1 MLPAR
6 TEEPAEGLENRVL
19 VLAPA
24 GRDSQ
29 LACRVLADAGI
40 ESHAVSDVNELC
52 AAIADGPG
60 TVVLTQEAL
69 SPHAMGRLAAALSDQ
84 PPWSDLPILVF
95 SSAEARIENAD
106 FGRRRLG
113 ALANV
118 IFLDRPTRRDALLSA
133 VRAALR
139 ARRRQYQVRGLLLD
153 LEHAV
158 RDRDHFLAMLGH
170 ELRNPL
176 GAILASV
183 QLMEHKQTDAVVA
196 ERSVIERQTRLL
208 SRLVDDLLDVS
219 RVTSG
224 KIALERTRVDL
235 HELVAR
241 SVASHASAAREGGV
255 VLRLQAEDVVAV
267 DGDPMRL
274 EQVVHNLLTNAL
286 KYTPSGGRV
295 DVLVCREG
303 GRATIRIEDTGV
315 GIDPGILPR
324 IFDLFT
330 QADETLDR
338 AHGGLGIGLTLVRRL
353 VELHGG
359 TVHAESAGRGR
370 GSTFVVRL
378 PAAAPGGVDE
388 RVRDAVP
395 SVDPLRILLVED
407 NVDVRES
414 LKSLLEE
421 VGHRVATAADGL
433 EGIERGVQSRP
444 DVALVDIGLPGLDGY
459 GVARR
464 LRESLGRDVLL
475 VALTGYGLPEDRR
488 RALEG
493 GFDAHLTKPVTL
505 RSVLRLLAGLAAPR

>member
-1 MLPAR
+1 MPGAL
-6 TEEPAEGLENRVL
+6 AERLEDRVL

-24 GRDSQ
+24 GRDSP

-40 ESHAVSDVNELC
+40 ESQAVSDVDALC
-52 AAIADGPG
+52 GAIAEGPG
-60 TVVLTQEAL
+60 TILLTQEAL
-69 SPHAMGRLAAALSDQ
+69 SPSAMGRLASALSDQ
-84 PPWSDLPILVF
+84 PPWSDLPVVVF
-95 SSAEARIENAD
+95 SNAEVREDYSRA
-106 FGRRRLG
+106 GRRRLG

-118 IFLDRPTRRDALLSA
+118 IFLDRPTRRVALLSA

-139 ARRRQYQVRGLLLD
+139 ARRRQYEVRDLLVE

-196 ERSVIERQTRLL
+196 ERNVIERQTRLL

-224 KIALERTRVDL
+224 KIALERARVDL

-241 SVASHASAAREGGV
+241 AVSSHAAASRDGGID
-255 VLRLQAEDVVAV
+255 LRLRAEESVLV
-267 DGDPMRL
+267 DGDPVRL
-274 EQVVHNLLTNAL
+274 EQVVHNLVTNAL
-286 KYTPSGGRV
+286 KYTLPGGRV
-295 DVLVCREG
+295 DVIVRRDGEE
-303 GRATIRIEDTGV
+303 ATIRVEDTGV
-315 GIDPGILPR
+315 GIDPEILPR

-338 AHGGLGIGLTLVRRL
+338 AHGGLGIGLTLVRSL

-359 TVHAESAGRGR
+359 TVQAESAGRGR
-370 GSTFVVRL
+370 GSTFVVRFR
-378 PAAAPGGVDE
+378 AAARGAPNE
-388 RVRDAVP
+388 RVQDAAP
-395 SVDPLRILLVED
+395 SLDSMRILLVED
-407 NVDVRES
+407 NDDVRES

-421 VGHRVATAADGL
+421 VGHRVTTAGDGL
-433 EGIERGVQSRP
+433 EGIERGVESRP
-444 DVALVDIGLPGLDGY
+444 DVALVDIGLPGVDGY

-464 LRESLGRDVLL
+464 LREALGREVLL

-505 RSVLRLLAGLAAPR
+505 RSVLRLLAGLAARH